1 MKAKLLFPFLM
12 LLIGC
17 TAGNKPLTEAQK
29 EAVKKEAAPVV
40 KSFYDAMTVN
50 DTAKFLALIDF
61 NSDLIDV
68 NASGIL
74 NSDEMRKVASQYFA
88 MVEKQTFET
97 KTEKYTVI
105 DPTCFIYTW
114 HGRNGVYIKGIEPII
129 YDDLLGS
136 YTFKKTKG
144 DWKIVH
150 MHESEKVPEVT
161 DPVKEFTKIEE
172 EWLTA
177 VEKKDANALDKIY
190 ASEYKYIDS
199 RGNIYDKQKD
209 ISEITGTSY
218 KVLAPFK
225 LSDINVKM
233 YGIISVVTGV
243 TTSKAT
249 LNGKDVSGSNF
260 FTDVFVYRDGRWQ
273 CIITQ

>member
-1 MKAKLLFPFLM
+1 M
-12 LLIGC
+12 
-17 TAGNKPLTEAQK
+17 
-29 EAVKKEAAPVV
+29 
-40 KSFYDAMTVN
+40 
-50 DTAKFLALIDF
+50 
-61 NSDLIDV
+61 IDV

-105 DPTCFIYTW
+105 DPGCFIYTW

-150 MHESEKVPEVT
+150 MHESEKVPEVS

-172 EWLTA
+172 QWGTA
-177 VEKKDANALDKIY
+177 MQNKDGKALESLY
-190 ASEYKYIDS
+190 ADEYLYIS
-199 RGNIYDKQKD
+199 SKGKLYNRQQD
-209 ISEITGTSY
+209 ISEIVGPTY

-225 LSDINVKM
+225 LSDISVKM
-233 YGIISVVTGV
+233 YRTVAVVTGV
-243 TTSKAT
+243 TTSQSI
-249 LNGKDVSGSNF
+249 LDGKDISGSHNF
-260 FTDVFVYRDGRWQ
+260 MDIFTYRDGRWQ
-273 CIITQ
+273 CILSQSMPKPAK